1 MVNKNMLSKRPGVA
15 PLDAPMAKIESLSK
29 EEFAKI
35 LRWVSKKDWEHWDQE
50 TAADS
55 EARKLDLLAREA
67 RDQKAKGTLR
77 DL

>member
-1 MVNKNMLSKRPGVA
+1 MPRKRPGVPPVA
-15 PLDAPMAKIESLSK
+15 EIESLSR